1 MNDSYIWSIS
11 NLQSFRRTKVLTGSC
26 LKSKWVWWGVR
37 WDLHSVDESRN
48 CWFSHKNIIFAI
60 FSRFWTWVK
69 LWRMG
74 RALCSSFKCPVY
86 LLRGN
91 VRLEVFLVYM
101 FHPGISDPGA
111 MLEHQ
116 KSSAIS
122 ETLSLK
128 DSRRRH
134 LSSLGA
140 EEAVELMIGNEKI
153 AVPWYW
159 HRWGSELYW
168 AWKVDPKISK
178 EWSCKIMRNGSKA
191 MFVHCQ
197 PKRVMSGY
205 M

>member
-1 MNDSYIWSIS
+1 
-11 NLQSFRRTKVLTGSC
+11 
-26 LKSKWVWWGVR
+26 
-37 WDLHSVDESRN
+37 
-48 CWFSHKNIIFAI
+48 
-60 FSRFWTWVK
+60 
-69 LWRMG
+69 MG

-159 HRWGSELYW
+159 HRWGSELY
-168 AWKVDPKISK
+168 
-178 EWSCKIMRNGSKA
+178 
-191 MFVHCQ
+191 
-197 PKRVMSGY
+197 
-205 M
+205 